1 MKAASDPKDIQEF
14 QFKQSNISQILD
26 AFTSIPTACSL
37 LAADKRRGLLY
48 AGQNNKIIILK
59 PGEDSDPEWKIEF
72 NVPLVVSK
80 LTLNCDCTYL
90 AVAHGPMVLIYD
102 AEALTK
108 NSLQLLHKVKISTLS
123 GDILVYDLRWNP
135 AVPRMLC
142 TVASDYTI
150 GSFKIKEKKKATT
163 ELDTFELKEKLNNE
177 HINALCAA
185 WSPKGKQIVVGC
197 KNGSIVQLKP
207 DLKIARIIPGPNPYI
222 GEVISIL
229 WVSNYQFCA
238 AYLGNEQGIN
248 VLVIDA
254 PKGETNAVFTYYE
267 DITYAITDSEGEG
280 TIPRYYFDHVPEW
293 GLIIAASSN
302 SSEIAILGSTD
313 KGVTWNQWQLV
324 DSGRAELPL
333 IHTTESYPVGLAID
347 KSPVRKLPWG
357 ADSTLPH
364 PVPILHIL
372 ATSGQLCSFHMV
384 NLSPKCTSI
393 NSPPTEIIAIPPQT
407 QSNISP
413 EKSLIMNGAATST
426 PLVKQPEN
434 TLERS
439 KPLSAGNILNK
450 FIQKSS
456 FTLPPTEKPQQEQK
470 PEQISMGMKLEPT
483 REIQPQEIAKP
494 DIKLTSIR
502 ETIMQE
508 SVEPKPFVD
517 DDAKDNHAYIEEHN
531 LFEKELRKR
540 LEPQTLEYDTE
551 EERQKLVDTSIV
563 IDQFLR
569 ELKETTNSLSSDIA
583 YLKALLLQSFAW
595 VEETKSKNAAT
606 NDFATRNCGDNNKMS
621 DLQKLYYY
629 TQTQLTQASKILD
642 LEWSNH
648 KSRETSRM
656 KIPHL
661 EFLYQNLILH
671 SKIIQEEKSR
681 MEHLKKRWK
690 LITRNSSIF
699 GLNHSLSN
707 LTIAS
712 SKYSTI
718 LPRNTGI
725 IEARCKA
732 IASKTLNFTQEK
744 QIKLREHLSASTPR
758 IIRPVSSSNIQDRLE
773 ETLSSLTSPNT
784 TSINIKNKVDQSVSK
799 QNTITKQ
806 QNTYIDPL
814 DSMASIVAGIGT
826 SECTSESN
834 NVSIQNKIQSKQ
846 PSFGITFPIS
856 GNKPVQAE
864 KISSIP
870 TTTGV
875 PQSTKAK
882 QDTIALNQMQLHVPA
897 HTSSNLIKA
906 FPKVDTTTFDT
917 SVQKLEETAAQNPAI
932 QSIWLHAIKTE
943 NNLFN
948 GSSLKDALPP
958 ETSLEKIQ
966 TTPNTGVTLPMTTAV
981 KTKAVS
987 TFSFATPITIPAPIK
1002 STTQSTFV
1010 VSQTTNA
1017 QTISFAS
1024 KSSSNV
1030 ITPFNLK
1037 MTSPATKSQTQ
1048 DVLSL
1053 TGSFIGLQTSNQA
1066 PSISTNNSPSTDGKY
1081 NCKATFGRSDVNQ
1094 ILSPN
1099 ESQISAQHNS
1109 VTIVEVPHT
1118 EATTSSLPTSAVQD
1132 LLASSATPLFNILNN
1147 TSNVS
1152 VFEEIANSTPT
1163 TSSMPLFG
1171 GFFTTSST
1179 TANTTTTSAT
1189 ISPFQST
1196 LSRPFEKGP
1205 IMLPT
1210 ASSANAPTTTTSTT
1224 TTTTTAAT
1232 TTTTTTATTTTATT
1246 TATTSTTTAS
1256 TTTTTTTAIT
1266 TTTVSTAT
1274 PTNTTTNTSTPTNTI
1289 AAAAVAAAAAAAA
1302 ATTIITATTT
1312 TTTTTIITA
1321 TTTATLPTLTFGT
1334 VATSTVAPV
1343 FGKPSLTMNSQFPS
1357 TPVVPPTDDTFGKP
1371 ATATPL
1377 FKPFENAQSTFM
1389 FGKTTKVLTNVS
1401 IFSGT
1406 NTNSIFGGNTQVSSS
1421 GSIFGGNT
1429 SSINTF
1435 GTPQTFVFDNNAQK
1449 SDSIFGSTSNTGST
1463 SFFGG
1468 ATNNVTPALSSE
1480 GSPSVFGDTATN
1492 TSPMGVEQ
1500 LVLGAQPNAFGQTP
1514 SFNAKPIFGSAPTFG
1529 APKPVFGTGFATTAF
1544 GVNTSPPAFGNPPTM
1559 GGSPAPI
1566 DNNMPKVFGNVSG
1579 GSSTFETLASQSGGL
1594 SFSSLAQK
1602 TTDVP
1607 KSPVFTSGS
1616 SFSTWR

>member
-14 QFKQSNISQILD
+14 QFKQSNTSKILD
-26 AFTSIPTACSL
+26 AFTSTPTACSL
-37 LAADKRRGLLY
+37 LAADKKRGLLY

-72 NVPLVVSK
+72 NVPVVVSK

-142 TVASDYTI
+142 TIASDYTI

-207 DLKIARIIPGPNPYI
+207 DLKIARTIPGPNPYI

-254 PKGETNAVFTYYE
+254 PKGETNAVFTCYE
-267 DITYAITDSEGEG
+267 DITYGITDSEAEG

-384 NLSPKCTSI
+384 NLSPKCPSI

-456 FTLPPTEKPQQEQK
+456 FTLPPTEKPQQEQR

-502 ETIMQE
+502 ETIIQE

-540 LEPQTLEYDTE
+540 LEPQTLDYDTE

-606 NDFATRNCGDNNKMS
+606 NDITTRNCGDNNKMS

-648 KSRETSRM
+648 KSQETTRM

-690 LITRNSSIF
+690 LITRNNSIF

-707 LTIAS
+707 LTITP

-732 IASKTLNFTQEK
+732 IASKTLSFTQEK
-744 QIKLREHLSASTPR
+744 QIKLREHLSTSTPR
-758 IIRPVSSSNIQDRLE
+758 IIRPVSSSDIQDRLE

-784 TSINIKNKVDQSVSK
+784 TSINTKNKVDQSVSK

-834 NVSIQNKIQSKQ
+834 NISIQNKIQSKQ

-870 TTTGV
+870 ATTGGS
-875 PQSTKAK
+875 QSTKAK
-882 QDTIALNQMQLHVPA
+882 QDTITLNQMQLHVPA

-917 SVQKLEETAAQNPAI
+917 PVQKLEETAAQNPAI
-932 QSIWLHAIKTE
+932 QSMWLHTIKTE

-966 TTPNTGVTLPMTTAV
+966 ITPNTGVTLPVTTAV

-1010 VSQTTNA
+1010 VSQTMNA

-1024 KSSSNV
+1024 KSPNI

-1053 TGSFIGLQTSNQA
+1053 TGSFTGLQTSNQT
-1066 PSISTNNSPSTDGKY
+1066 PSISTNNSPSADGKY

-1132 LLASSATPLFNILNN
+1132 LLASSTTPLFNILNS

-1152 VFEEIANSTPT
+1152 VFEKMSNSTPT

-1179 TANTTTTSAT
+1179 TANTMTTTSAT

-1210 ASSANAPTTTTSTT
+1210 ASSANAPTTTTTT
-1224 TTTTTAAT
+1224 TTT
-1232 TTTTTTATTTTATT
+1232 
-1246 TATTSTTTAS
+1246 TTSTTTAS
-1256 TTTTTTTAIT
+1256 TTTTTTTTAIT

-1274 PTNTTTNTSTPTNTI
+1274 TSTPTTTTTTTTI
-1289 AAAAVAAAAAAAA
+1289 AAAAVATAAATTT
-1302 ATTIITATTT
+1302 TTIITATT

-1343 FGKPSLTMNSQFPS
+1343 FGKPPLTMNSQFPS
-1357 TPVVPPTDDTFGKP
+1357 TPVVPPTDNTFGKP
-1371 ATATPL
+1371 ATTTPL

-1389 FGKTTKVLTNVS
+1389 FGKTTKVLTNEVS

-1421 GSIFGGNT
+1421 DSIFGRNT

-1468 ATNNVTPALSSE
+1468 ATNNVTPALSSAR
-1480 GSPSVFGDTATN
+1480 SPSVFGGTAAN

-1500 LVLGAQPNAFGQTP
+1500 LVLGAQPNAFGQTS
-1514 SFNAKPIFGSAPTFG
+1514 SFNAKPVFGSPPTFG

-1566 DNNMPKVFGNVSG
+1566 NNNMPKVFGNVSG